1 MSDTVIND
9 SIKYPYIMKP
19 ASQPQFQLY
28 KWDMN
33 TFKLP
38 VDFSNASNNNLKGN
52 YQYLQN
58 NKSIGEYLNKG
69 YVCEPDA
76 LRVAKPVMERYREVK
91 MPERM
96 TQKPVKAP
104 DIPAEYALNFDVTK
118 NLYNGSAEYLDK
130 CLKGTKLEGK
140 GQMFLDAQEKYGI
153 NAVFLMS
160 IVKEESGYGAAPA
173 KERNGVVHKYNIA
186 GLKTGK
192 KVVGHVYQDNESYE
206 ACIESLCK
214 NLHKYYISR
223 KKTTIGSIQTV
234 YAPGNTK
241 WAAKVA
247 KSMGE
252 IAKRIMN

>member
-1 MSDTVIND
+1 MLL
-9 SIKYPYIMKP
+9 YI
-19 ASQPQFQLY
+19 SLIY
-28 KWDMN
+28 N
-33 TFKLP
+33 
-38 VDFSNASNNNLKGN
+38 
-52 YQYLQN
+52 
-58 NKSIGEYLNKG
+58 
-69 YVCEPDA
+69 
-76 LRVAKPVMERYREVK
+76 
-91 MPERM
+91 
-96 TQKPVKAP
+96 
-104 DIPAEYALNFDVTK
+104 VTK

-241 WAAKVA
+241 WAEKVA

-252 IAKRIMN
+252 IAKHIMN